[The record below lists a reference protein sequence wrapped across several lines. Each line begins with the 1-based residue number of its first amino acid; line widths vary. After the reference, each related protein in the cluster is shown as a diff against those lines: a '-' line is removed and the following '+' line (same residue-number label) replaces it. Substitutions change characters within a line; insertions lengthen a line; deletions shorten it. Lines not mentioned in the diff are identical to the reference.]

1 MASPRNKRKRKRG
14 KGRLGPLFKL
24 LCAGAVAV
32 ALTMG
37 ATVFFQVET
46 VAVTGNSRYSQEEII
61 KATGIQTGD
70 NLFRMN
76 KYQIAHQVL
85 QGLPYVEE
93 LTIRRALPST
103 IVITV
108 KEWDAVARVEA
119 PGTSAVVQTVPQA
132 PAEPVQPDSSQ
143 AGDSADQSQAAGNQ
157 SAAGDIGGDSSSED
171 TQEDAKPATQAWLIS
186 VEGKLLE
193 PAPADSTATSVT
205 GITPLSPRAGEMLVL
220 SQEEQPKLTALLALL
235 QGLEDHDML
244 AAPDQSQGTGD
255 QSAAGDS
262 SGDSSA
268 KDDQESAKPATQA
281 WLISVGGKLLEP
293 APADSTAISVTG
305 ITPLAP
311 RAGEMLV
318 LSQEEQPKLTAL
330 LALLQGLE
338 DHDMLADTAS
348 IALGDTHVE
357 LRYLDRFTV
366 KLPLTGD
373 LDYKLQALK
382 AAVPEAEK
390 KLGEQTTGT
399 FDLTQESITAVYTP
413 D

>member
-103 IVITV
+103 IVLTV

-171 TQEDAKPATQAWLIS
+171 TQED
-186 VEGKLLE
+186 
-193 PAPADSTATSVT
+193 
-205 GITPLSPRAGEMLVL
+205 
-220 SQEEQPKLTALLALL
+220 
-235 QGLEDHDML
+235 
-244 AAPDQSQGTGD
+244 
-255 QSAAGDS
+255 
-262 SGDSSA
+262 
-268 KDDQESAKPATQA
+268 AKPATQA

>member
-1 MASPRNKRKRKRG
+1 M
-14 KGRLGPLFKL
+14 
-24 LCAGAVAV
+24 

-119 PGTSAVVQTVPQA
+119 PGTSAVVQAGPQA

-143 AGDSADQSQAAGNQ
+143 AGDGADQSQPELSPDQSQAAGNQ

-186 VEGKLLE
+186 V
-193 PAPADSTATSVT
+193 
-205 GITPLSPRAGEMLVL
+205 
-220 SQEEQPKLTALLALL
+220 
-235 QGLEDHDML
+235 
-244 AAPDQSQGTGD
+244 
-255 QSAAGDS
+255 
-262 SGDSSA
+262 
-268 KDDQESAKPATQA
+268 
-281 WLISVGGKLLEP
+281 GGKLLEP

-305 ITPLAP
+305 ITPLSP

-318 LSQEEQPKLTAL
+318 LSQE
-330 LALLQGLE
+330 
-338 DHDMLADTAS
+338 
-348 IALGDTHVE
+348 
-357 LRYLDRFTV
+357 
-366 KLPLTGD
+366 
-373 LDYKLQALK
+373 
-382 AAVPEAEK
+382 
-390 KLGEQTTGT
+390 
-399 FDLTQESITAVYTP
+399 
-413 D
+413 

>member
-119 PGTSAVVQTVPQA
+119 PGTSAVVQAVPQA

-143 AGDSADQSQAAGNQ
+143 AGDSADQSQPELSPDQ
-157 SAAGDIGGDSSSED
+157 SQAAGDTGGDSSSED
-171 TQEDAKPATQAWLIS
+171 TQEDTKPATQAWLIS
-186 VEGKLLE
+186 VGGKLLE
-193 PAPADSTATSVT
+193 PAPADSTAISVT

-235 QGLEDHDML
+235 QGLEDY
-244 AAPDQSQGTGD
+244 
-255 QSAAGDS
+255 
-262 SGDSSA
+262 
-268 KDDQESAKPATQA
+268 
-281 WLISVGGKLLEP
+281 
-293 APADSTAISVTG
+293 
-305 ITPLAP
+305 
-311 RAGEMLV
+311 
-318 LSQEEQPKLTAL
+318 
-330 LALLQGLE
+330 
-338 DHDMLADTAS
+338 DMLADTAS

-366 KLPLTGD
+366 KLSLVGD
-373 LDYKLQALK
+373 MDYKLQALK

>member
-143 AGDSADQSQAAGNQ
+143 AGDSADQSQPELSPDQ
-157 SAAGDIGGDSSSED
+157 SQAAGDIGGDSSSED

-186 VEGKLLE
+186 VGGKLLE
-193 PAPADSTATSVT
+193 PAPADSTAISVT

-235 QGLEDHDML
+235 QGLEDYDML
-244 AAPDQSQGTGD
+244 S
-255 QSAAGDS
+255 
-262 SGDSSA
+262 
-268 KDDQESAKPATQA
+268 
-281 WLISVGGKLLEP
+281 
-293 APADSTAISVTG
+293 
-305 ITPLAP
+305 
-311 RAGEMLV
+311 
-318 LSQEEQPKLTAL
+318 
-330 LALLQGLE
+330 
-338 DHDMLADTAS
+338 DTAS

-366 KLPLTGD
+366 KLSLVGD
-373 LDYKLQALK
+373 MDYKLQALK

-413 D
+413 E

>member
-119 PGTSAVVQTVPQA
+119 PGTSAVVQTGPQA

-143 AGDSADQSQAAGNQ
+143 AGDSADQSQPELSPDQSQAAGNQ
-157 SAAGDIGGDSSSED
+157 SAAGDTGGDSSSED

-186 VEGKLLE
+186 VGGKLLE
-193 PAPADSTATSVT
+193 PAPADSTAISVT

-235 QGLEDHDML
+235 QGLEDY
-244 AAPDQSQGTGD
+244 
-255 QSAAGDS
+255 
-262 SGDSSA
+262 
-268 KDDQESAKPATQA
+268 
-281 WLISVGGKLLEP
+281 
-293 APADSTAISVTG
+293 
-305 ITPLAP
+305 
-311 RAGEMLV
+311 
-318 LSQEEQPKLTAL
+318 
-330 LALLQGLE
+330 
-338 DHDMLADTAS
+338 DMLADTAS

-366 KLPLTGD
+366 KLSLVGD
-373 LDYKLQALK
+373 MDYKLQALK

>member
-61 KATGIQTGD
+61 QATGIQTGD

-76 KYQIAHQVL
+76 KFQIAHQVL
-85 QGLPYVEE
+85 QDLPYVEE
-93 LTIRRALPST
+93 VTIRRSLPST

-108 KEWDAVARVEA
+108 KEWDAVARIEA
-119 PGTSAVVQTVPQA
+119 PGASAAAVQTVQTTA
-132 PAEPVQPDSSQ
+132 GPVPDGGQ
-143 AGDSADQSQAAGNQ
+143 AGDAIQQDDQAGDTSQEPAPDQSQDTGDQ
-157 SAAGDIGGDSSSED
+157 SAAGDTSGDSSDKS

-186 VEGKLLE
+186 VGGKLLE
-193 PAPADSTATSVT
+193 PAPADSTAISVT

-244 AAPDQSQGTGD
+244 A
-255 QSAAGDS
+255 
-262 SGDSSA
+262 
-268 KDDQESAKPATQA
+268 
-281 WLISVGGKLLEP
+281 
-293 APADSTAISVTG
+293 
-305 ITPLAP
+305 
-311 RAGEMLV
+311 
-318 LSQEEQPKLTAL
+318 
-330 LALLQGLE
+330 
-338 DHDMLADTAS
+338 DTAS
-348 IALGDTHVE
+348 ISLGDTHVE

>member
-143 AGDSADQSQAAGNQ
+143 AGDGADQSQPELSPDQSQAAG
-157 SAAGDIGGDSSSED
+157 DTGGDSSSED

-186 VEGKLLE
+186 VGGKLLE
-193 PAPADSTATSVT
+193 PAPADSTAISVT

-235 QGLEDHDML
+235 QGLEDY
-244 AAPDQSQGTGD
+244 
-255 QSAAGDS
+255 
-262 SGDSSA
+262 
-268 KDDQESAKPATQA
+268 
-281 WLISVGGKLLEP
+281 
-293 APADSTAISVTG
+293 
-305 ITPLAP
+305 
-311 RAGEMLV
+311 
-318 LSQEEQPKLTAL
+318 
-330 LALLQGLE
+330 
-338 DHDMLADTAS
+338 DMLADTAS

-366 KLPLTGD
+366 KLSLVGD
-373 LDYKLQALK
+373 MDYKLQALK

>member
-186 VEGKLLE
+186 VGGKLLE

-235 QGLEDHDML
+235 QGLEDY
-244 AAPDQSQGTGD
+244 
-255 QSAAGDS
+255 
-262 SGDSSA
+262 
-268 KDDQESAKPATQA
+268 
-281 WLISVGGKLLEP
+281 
-293 APADSTAISVTG
+293 
-305 ITPLAP
+305 
-311 RAGEMLV
+311 
-318 LSQEEQPKLTAL
+318 
-330 LALLQGLE
+330 
-338 DHDMLADTAS
+338 DMLADTAS

-366 KLPLTGD
+366 KLSLVGD
-373 LDYKLQALK
+373 MDYKLQALK

-399 FDLTQESITAVYTP
+399 FDLTQEIITALYTL

>member
-143 AGDSADQSQAAGNQ
+143 AGDSADQSQPELSPDQ
-157 SAAGDIGGDSSSED
+157 SQAAGDIGGDSSSED
-171 TQEDAKPATQAWLIS
+171 TQEDVKPATQAWLIS
-186 VEGKLLE
+186 VGGKLLE
-193 PAPADSTATSVT
+193 PAPADSTAISVT

-235 QGLEDHDML
+235 QGLEDY
-244 AAPDQSQGTGD
+244 
-255 QSAAGDS
+255 
-262 SGDSSA
+262 
-268 KDDQESAKPATQA
+268 
-281 WLISVGGKLLEP
+281 
-293 APADSTAISVTG
+293 
-305 ITPLAP
+305 
-311 RAGEMLV
+311 
-318 LSQEEQPKLTAL
+318 
-330 LALLQGLE
+330 
-338 DHDMLADTAS
+338 DMLADTAS

-366 KLPLTGD
+366 KLSLVGD
-373 LDYKLQALK
+373 MDYKLQALK

>member
-119 PGTSAVVQTVPQA
+119 PGTSAVVQTVSQA

-143 AGDSADQSQAAGNQ
+143 AGDGADQSQAAGNQ

-186 VEGKLLE
+186 VGGKLLE
-193 PAPADSTATSVT
+193 PAPADSTAISVT

-235 QGLEDHDML
+235 QGLEDY
-244 AAPDQSQGTGD
+244 
-255 QSAAGDS
+255 
-262 SGDSSA
+262 
-268 KDDQESAKPATQA
+268 
-281 WLISVGGKLLEP
+281 
-293 APADSTAISVTG
+293 
-305 ITPLAP
+305 
-311 RAGEMLV
+311 
-318 LSQEEQPKLTAL
+318 
-330 LALLQGLE
+330 
-338 DHDMLADTAS
+338 DMLADTAS

-366 KLPLTGD
+366 KLSLVGD
-373 LDYKLQALK
+373 MDYKLQALK

>member
-143 AGDSADQSQAAGNQ
+143 AGDGADQSQPERSPDRSQ
-157 SAAGDIGGDSSSED
+157 AAGDIGGDSSSED

-186 VEGKLLE
+186 VGGKLLE
-193 PAPADSTATSVT
+193 PAPADSTAISVT

-235 QGLEDHDML
+235 QGLEDY
-244 AAPDQSQGTGD
+244 
-255 QSAAGDS
+255 
-262 SGDSSA
+262 
-268 KDDQESAKPATQA
+268 
-281 WLISVGGKLLEP
+281 
-293 APADSTAISVTG
+293 
-305 ITPLAP
+305 
-311 RAGEMLV
+311 
-318 LSQEEQPKLTAL
+318 
-330 LALLQGLE
+330 
-338 DHDMLADTAS
+338 DMLADTAS

-366 KLPLTGD
+366 KLSLVGD
-373 LDYKLQALK
+373 MDYKLQALK

>member
-14 KGRLGPLFKL
+14 KWRLGPLFKL

-143 AGDSADQSQAAGNQ
+143 AGDTSQPDAQAGDSADQSQ
-157 SAAGDIGGDSSSED
+157 
-171 TQEDAKPATQAWLIS
+171 QEL
-186 VEGKLLE
+186 
-193 PAPADSTATSVT
+193 
-205 GITPLSPRAGEMLVL
+205 
-220 SQEEQPKLTALLALL
+220 
-235 QGLEDHDML
+235 
-244 AAPDQSQGTGD
+244 APDQSPASGD
-255 QSAAGDS
+255 KSAAGDS

-348 IALGDTHVE
+348 IALGDAHVE

>member
-132 PAEPVQPDSSQ
+132 PA
-143 AGDSADQSQAAGNQ
+143 
-157 SAAGDIGGDSSSED
+157 
-171 TQEDAKPATQAWLIS
+171 
-186 VEGKLLE
+186 
-193 PAPADSTATSVT
+193 
-205 GITPLSPRAGEMLVL
+205 
-220 SQEEQPKLTALLALL
+220 
-235 QGLEDHDML
+235 
-244 AAPDQSQGTGD
+244 
-255 QSAAGDS
+255 
-262 SGDSSA
+262 
-268 KDDQESAKPATQA
+268 
-281 WLISVGGKLLEP
+281 
-293 APADSTAISVTG
+293 
-305 ITPLAP
+305 
-311 RAGEMLV
+311 
-318 LSQEEQPKLTAL
+318 
-330 LALLQGLE
+330 
-338 DHDMLADTAS
+338 
-348 IALGDTHVE
+348 
-357 LRYLDRFTV
+357 
-366 KLPLTGD
+366 
-373 LDYKLQALK
+373 
-382 AAVPEAEK
+382 
-390 KLGEQTTGT
+390 
-399 FDLTQESITAVYTP
+399 
-413 D
+413 

>member
-143 AGDSADQSQAAGNQ
+143 AGDGADQSQAAGNQ

-171 TQEDAKPATQAWLIS
+171 TQEDVKPATQAWLIS
-186 VEGKLLE
+186 VGGKLLE
-193 PAPADSTATSVT
+193 PAPADSTAISVT

-235 QGLEDHDML
+235 QGLEDY
-244 AAPDQSQGTGD
+244 
-255 QSAAGDS
+255 
-262 SGDSSA
+262 
-268 KDDQESAKPATQA
+268 
-281 WLISVGGKLLEP
+281 
-293 APADSTAISVTG
+293 
-305 ITPLAP
+305 
-311 RAGEMLV
+311 
-318 LSQEEQPKLTAL
+318 
-330 LALLQGLE
+330 
-338 DHDMLADTAS
+338 DMLADTAS

-366 KLPLTGD
+366 KLSLVGD
-373 LDYKLQALK
+373 MDYKLQALK

>member
-103 IVITV
+103 IVLTV

-119 PGTSAVVQTVPQA
+119 PGTSAVVQAVPQA

-186 VEGKLLE
+186 VGGKLLE
-193 PAPADSTATSVT
+193 PAPADSTAISVT

-235 QGLEDHDML
+235 QGLEDY
-244 AAPDQSQGTGD
+244 
-255 QSAAGDS
+255 
-262 SGDSSA
+262 
-268 KDDQESAKPATQA
+268 
-281 WLISVGGKLLEP
+281 
-293 APADSTAISVTG
+293 
-305 ITPLAP
+305 
-311 RAGEMLV
+311 
-318 LSQEEQPKLTAL
+318 
-330 LALLQGLE
+330 
-338 DHDMLADTAS
+338 DMLADTAS

-366 KLPLTGD
+366 KLSLVGD
-373 LDYKLQALK
+373 MDYKLQALK

>member
-61 KATGIQTGD
+61 QATGIQTGD

-119 PGTSAVVQTVPQA
+119 PGNSAVVQAVPQA

-143 AGDSADQSQAAGNQ
+143 AGDGADQSQAAGNQ

-186 VEGKLLE
+186 VGGKLLE
-193 PAPADSTATSVT
+193 PAPADSTAISVT

-220 SQEEQPKLTALLALL
+220 SQEEQPKLTSLLALL
-235 QGLEDHDML
+235 QGLEDY
-244 AAPDQSQGTGD
+244 
-255 QSAAGDS
+255 
-262 SGDSSA
+262 
-268 KDDQESAKPATQA
+268 
-281 WLISVGGKLLEP
+281 
-293 APADSTAISVTG
+293 
-305 ITPLAP
+305 
-311 RAGEMLV
+311 
-318 LSQEEQPKLTAL
+318 
-330 LALLQGLE
+330 
-338 DHDMLADTAS
+338 DMLADTAS

-366 KLPLTGD
+366 KLSLVGD
-373 LDYKLQALK
+373 MDYKLQALK

>member
-61 KATGIQTGD
+61 QATGIQTGD

-76 KYQIAHQVL
+76 KFQIAHQVL

-93 LTIRRALPST
+93 ITIRRSLPST

-108 KEWDAVARVEA
+108 KEWDAVARIEA
-119 PGTSAVVQTVPQA
+119 PGASAAAAVQAVSQT
-132 PAEPVQPDSSQ
+132 PAEPAQPDAQ
-143 AGDSADQSQAAGNQ
+143 TGDSSDQSQ
-157 SAAGDIGGDSSSED
+157 
-171 TQEDAKPATQAWLIS
+171 QEP
-186 VEGKLLE
+186 
-193 PAPADSTATSVT
+193 
-205 GITPLSPRAGEMLVL
+205 
-220 SQEEQPKLTALLALL
+220 
-235 QGLEDHDML
+235 
-244 AAPDQSQGTGD
+244 APDQSQGTGD

-318 LSQEEQPKLTAL
+318 LSQEEQPKLMAL

>member
-143 AGDSADQSQAAGNQ
+143 AGDGADQSQAAGNQ

-171 TQEDAKPATQAWLIS
+171 TQED
-186 VEGKLLE
+186 
-193 PAPADSTATSVT
+193 
-205 GITPLSPRAGEMLVL
+205 
-220 SQEEQPKLTALLALL
+220 
-235 QGLEDHDML
+235 
-244 AAPDQSQGTGD
+244 
-255 QSAAGDS
+255 
-262 SGDSSA
+262 
-268 KDDQESAKPATQA
+268 AKPATQA

-366 KLPLTGD
+366 KLPLAGD

>member
-119 PGTSAVVQTVPQA
+119 PGTSAVVQAVPQA

-143 AGDSADQSQAAGNQ
+143 AGDGADQNQAAGNQ

-186 VEGKLLE
+186 VGGKLLE
-193 PAPADSTATSVT
+193 PAPADSTAISVT

-235 QGLEDHDML
+235 QGLEDY
-244 AAPDQSQGTGD
+244 
-255 QSAAGDS
+255 
-262 SGDSSA
+262 
-268 KDDQESAKPATQA
+268 
-281 WLISVGGKLLEP
+281 
-293 APADSTAISVTG
+293 
-305 ITPLAP
+305 
-311 RAGEMLV
+311 
-318 LSQEEQPKLTAL
+318 
-330 LALLQGLE
+330 
-338 DHDMLADTAS
+338 DMLADTAS

-366 KLPLTGD
+366 KLSLVGD
-373 LDYKLQALK
+373 MDYKLQALK

>member
-1 MASPRNKRKRKRG
+1 M
-14 KGRLGPLFKL
+14 
-24 LCAGAVAV
+24 

-103 IVITV
+103 IVLTV

-143 AGDSADQSQAAGNQ
+143 AGDSADQSQAAGKQ

-186 VEGKLLE
+186 VGGKLLE
-193 PAPADSTATSVT
+193 PAPADSTAISVT

-235 QGLEDHDML
+235 QGLEDY
-244 AAPDQSQGTGD
+244 
-255 QSAAGDS
+255 
-262 SGDSSA
+262 
-268 KDDQESAKPATQA
+268 
-281 WLISVGGKLLEP
+281 
-293 APADSTAISVTG
+293 
-305 ITPLAP
+305 
-311 RAGEMLV
+311 
-318 LSQEEQPKLTAL
+318 
-330 LALLQGLE
+330 
-338 DHDMLADTAS
+338 DMLADTAS

-366 KLPLTGD
+366 KLSLVGD
-373 LDYKLQALK
+373 MDYKLQALK

>member
-143 AGDSADQSQAAGNQ
+143 AGDSADQSQPELSPDQSQAAGNQ
-157 SAAGDIGGDSSSED
+157 SAAGDIGGDSSSD
-171 TQEDAKPATQAWLIS
+171 RAGRGSGRTVGSTGSRTRPPWKKPRQSSATPVAS
-186 VEGKLLE
+186 
-193 PAPADSTATSVT
+193 STPRARSVT
-205 GITPLSPRAGEMLVL
+205 VPRE
-220 SQEEQPKLTALLALL
+220 
-235 QGLEDHDML
+235 
-244 AAPDQSQGTGD
+244 GD
-255 QSAAGDS
+255 CRDECLRRG
-262 SGDSSA
+262 
-268 KDDQESAKPATQA
+268 
-281 WLISVGGKLLEP
+281 
-293 APADSTAISVTG
+293 AISCFAC
-305 ITPLAP
+305 LAI
-311 RAGEMLV
+311 L
-318 LSQEEQPKLTAL
+318 
-330 LALLQGLE
+330 
-338 DHDMLADTAS
+338 
-348 IALGDTHVE
+348 
-357 LRYLDRFTV
+357 
-366 KLPLTGD
+366 
-373 LDYKLQALK
+373 
-382 AAVPEAEK
+382 
-390 KLGEQTTGT
+390 
-399 FDLTQESITAVYTP
+399 
-413 D
+413 

>member
-70 NLFRMN
+70 NLFCMN

-143 AGDSADQSQAAGNQ
+143 AGDGADQSQAAGNQ

-186 VEGKLLE
+186 VGGKLLE
-193 PAPADSTATSVT
+193 PAPADSTAISVT

-235 QGLEDHDML
+235 QGLEDY
-244 AAPDQSQGTGD
+244 
-255 QSAAGDS
+255 
-262 SGDSSA
+262 
-268 KDDQESAKPATQA
+268 
-281 WLISVGGKLLEP
+281 
-293 APADSTAISVTG
+293 
-305 ITPLAP
+305 
-311 RAGEMLV
+311 
-318 LSQEEQPKLTAL
+318 
-330 LALLQGLE
+330 
-338 DHDMLADTAS
+338 DMLADTAS

-366 KLPLTGD
+366 KLSLVGD
-373 LDYKLQALK
+373 MDYKLQALK

>member
-103 IVITV
+103 IVLTV

-143 AGDSADQSQAAGNQ
+143 AGDGADQSQAAGNQ

-186 VEGKLLE
+186 VGGKLLE
-193 PAPADSTATSVT
+193 PAPADSTAISVT

-235 QGLEDHDML
+235 QGLEDY
-244 AAPDQSQGTGD
+244 
-255 QSAAGDS
+255 
-262 SGDSSA
+262 
-268 KDDQESAKPATQA
+268 
-281 WLISVGGKLLEP
+281 
-293 APADSTAISVTG
+293 
-305 ITPLAP
+305 
-311 RAGEMLV
+311 
-318 LSQEEQPKLTAL
+318 
-330 LALLQGLE
+330 
-338 DHDMLADTAS
+338 DMLADTAS

-366 KLPLTGD
+366 KLSLVGD
-373 LDYKLQALK
+373 MDYKLQALK

>member
-143 AGDSADQSQAAGNQ
+143 AGDGADQSQAAGNQ

-186 VEGKLLE
+186 VGGKLLE
-193 PAPADSTATSVT
+193 PAPADSTAISVT

-235 QGLEDHDML
+235 QGLEDY
-244 AAPDQSQGTGD
+244 
-255 QSAAGDS
+255 
-262 SGDSSA
+262 
-268 KDDQESAKPATQA
+268 
-281 WLISVGGKLLEP
+281 
-293 APADSTAISVTG
+293 
-305 ITPLAP
+305 
-311 RAGEMLV
+311 
-318 LSQEEQPKLTAL
+318 
-330 LALLQGLE
+330 
-338 DHDMLADTAS
+338 DMLADTAS

-366 KLPLTGD
+366 KLSLVGD
-373 LDYKLQALK
+373 MDYKLQALK

>member
-119 PGTSAVVQTVPQA
+119 PGTSAVVQAVPQA

-143 AGDSADQSQAAGNQ
+143 AGGSADQSQAAGNQ

-186 VEGKLLE
+186 VGGKLLE
-193 PAPADSTATSVT
+193 PAPADSTAISVT

-235 QGLEDHDML
+235 QGLEDY
-244 AAPDQSQGTGD
+244 
-255 QSAAGDS
+255 
-262 SGDSSA
+262 
-268 KDDQESAKPATQA
+268 
-281 WLISVGGKLLEP
+281 
-293 APADSTAISVTG
+293 
-305 ITPLAP
+305 
-311 RAGEMLV
+311 
-318 LSQEEQPKLTAL
+318 
-330 LALLQGLE
+330 
-338 DHDMLADTAS
+338 DMLADTAS

-366 KLPLTGD
+366 KLSLVGD
-373 LDYKLQALK
+373 MDYKLQALK

>member
-61 KATGIQTGD
+61 QATGIQTGD

-76 KYQIAHQVL
+76 KFQIAHQVL

-93 LTIRRALPST
+93 ITIRRSLPST

-108 KEWDAVARVEA
+108 KEWDAVARIEA
-119 PGTSAVVQTVPQA
+119 PGASAAAAVQAVSQT
-132 PAEPVQPDSSQ
+132 PAEPAQPDSS
-143 AGDSADQSQAAGNQ
+143 DQSQ
-157 SAAGDIGGDSSSED
+157 
-171 TQEDAKPATQAWLIS
+171 QEP
-186 VEGKLLE
+186 
-193 PAPADSTATSVT
+193 
-205 GITPLSPRAGEMLVL
+205 
-220 SQEEQPKLTALLALL
+220 
-235 QGLEDHDML
+235 
-244 AAPDQSQGTGD
+244 APDQSQGTGD